1 MKIEMKESIVPAMVK
16 SVLLFA
22 IGLLLIFMADATLVS
37 ISYLLGG
44 ILCAIG
50 AVAIIQFFKTEKEV
64 SAFAQLNI
72 VYGVITILVGVVLI
86 LNPNIVGSLVPI
98 FMGLAIIVSSA
109 CKLQQA
115 LTLRA
120 FSNAYWKGTMIA
132 ALLSLI
138 CGLVILFN
146 PFKTASIVTQ
156 VVGIFIA
163 IYAIL
168 DMIST
173 ITMRKTTLSVNITV
187 GEDKNTKKRAKEK
200 VKDAQIIKEVKKEQ
214 RSEEDE

>member
-120 FSNAYWKGTMIA
+120 FSNAYWKEIG
-132 ALLSLI
+132 
-138 CGLVILFN
+138 
-146 PFKTASIVTQ
+146 
-156 VVGIFIA
+156 
-163 IYAIL
+163 
-168 DMIST
+168 
-173 ITMRKTTLSVNITV
+173 
-187 GEDKNTKKRAKEK
+187 RAH
-200 VKDAQIIKEVKKEQ
+200 V
-214 RSEEDE
+214 